1 MESKHSSLVQT
12 IRLYLYWFKLEFLS
26 LFQFKKRANIKNQRA
41 VLLSFRLPPQF
52 DSGTHRPLSFLKYAG
67 NCGWSIFGVT
77 NQNMDEEPN
86 QAGLELSS
94 ALDDETPIYEATNE
108 FTGSSWSTTPELDGD
123 FRMALSLV
131 KTALEKFKYQKPELI
146 IASSPPFCFAV
157 AGMFLSKVTGIPLV
171 LDYRDEWTLCPFNF
185 VSKTRLDKWF
195 EKRCVKQANLITYT
209 TESHMLSHRTAF
221 SIDESKQAL
230 IYNGWDDSQPAPV
243 VETDEDTN
251 SSESL
256 IISYIGRL
264 SAHVDL
270 VDFIEFIEQ
279 TYAEYLSSEKKITL
293 RFIGPKTKSY
303 EDYLN
308 DLIKTNSTAIKVES
322 IGLVKKSEALRLMD
336 SSDYLLMMCN
346 AELATYIPGKIYDYL
361 SRKVP
366 ILAYG
371 YPGEVSKILEDT
383 NSGYFVENGDKF
395 CMSKALTG
403 KIPDLSNNPVL
414 NNWLKQRTRKNQA
427 TLMFEM
433 LSNRF
438 SRRPNDN

>member
-171 LDYRDEWTLCPFNF
+171 LDYRDEWTLCPFEF
-185 VSKTRLDKWF
+185 VSKTKLDKWF

-209 TESHMLSHRTAF
+209 TESHKQSHCTAF

-230 IYNGWDDSQPAPV
+230 IYNGWDDSQNKEKSAV
-243 VETDEDTN
+243 DKA
-251 SSESL
+251 SKESL
-256 IISYIGRL
+256 VISYIGRL
-264 SAHVDL
+264 SGHVDL
-270 VDFIEFIEQ
+270 DGFIKFF
-279 TYAEYLSSEKKITL
+279 EKSLERAAGRNKQVTL
-293 RFIGPKTKSY
+293 RFIGPKTKFY
-303 EDYLN
+303 EEYLN
-308 DLIKTNSTAIKVES
+308 DLIELGETKAKIES
-322 IGLVKKSEALRLMD
+322 VGLVKKTQALQLMD

-346 AELATYIPGKIYDYL
+346 KELSTYIPGKIYDYL

-366 ILAYG
+366 VMAYG
-371 YPGEVSKILEDT
+371 HPGEVSRILENT
-383 NSGYFVENGDKF
+383 NGGYFIGELDYSSMDKF
-395 CMSKALTG
+395 
-403 KIPDLSNNPVL
+403 LSQGAPNLENNEVL
-414 NNWLKQRTRKNQA
+414 ESWLLQRTRKQQA
-427 TLMFEM
+427 HTFFNL
-433 LSNRF
+433 LSKLF
-438 SRRPNDN
+438 KT